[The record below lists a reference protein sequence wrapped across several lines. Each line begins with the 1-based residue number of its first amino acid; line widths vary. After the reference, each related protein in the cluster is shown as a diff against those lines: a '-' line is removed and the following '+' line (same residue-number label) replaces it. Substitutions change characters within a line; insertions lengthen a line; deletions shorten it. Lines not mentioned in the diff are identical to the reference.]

1 VPVVDAVPVIVL
13 PETRFSKR
21 VTVVDYKERRE
32 MVELVL
38 PLKGLLTDRLTSN
51 SEAQHWKNCSRRRM
65 EGNNS
70 EPVPLTTEERKS
82 LMEEREVPAMCQKCF
97 F

>member
-13 PETRFSKR
+13 RETRFSKR

-38 PLKGLLTDRLTSN
+38 PLKGLLTNRFDV
-51 SEAQHWKNCSRRRM
+51 K
-65 EGNNS
+65 
-70 EPVPLTTEERKS
+70 
-82 LMEEREVPAMCQKCF
+82 F
-97 F
+97 